1 MNTLNILIKPWEQ
14 ASHEAYAIRR
24 EVFIREQRVPQDMEL
39 DEYDLGAQH
48 VLAYQ
53 GDQCIGTA
61 RLVQLN
67 RESAQIGR
75 MAVLK
80 PFRSQGIGKAI
91 LCHLIELA
99 RSQNIFN
106 LVLHSQVSAIPF
118 YEQLGF
124 QTEGPIYEEAGIPH
138 RNMILLL
145 SKTI

>member
-1 MNTLNILIKPWEQ
+1 LNTLKILIKPWEQ
-14 ASHEAYAIRR
+14 ASHEAYTIRR
-24 EVFIREQRVPQDMEL
+24 EVFIQEQRVPEDMEL
-39 DEYDLGAQH
+39 DEYDLGALH
-48 VLAYQ
+48 ILAYQ
-53 GDQCIGTA
+53 DSQCIGTA
-61 RLVQLN
+61 RLVQLDG
-67 RESAQIGR
+67 ESAQIGR

-91 LCHLIELA
+91 LRHLIELA
-99 RSQNIFN
+99 RSKGILN

>member
-1 MNTLNILIKPWEQ
+1 MNTLNILIKPWKQ
-14 ASHEAYAIRR
+14 AFLEAYAIRR

-61 RLVQLN
+61 RLVQLD

-80 PFRSQGIGKAI
+80 SFRSQGIGKAI
-91 LCHLIELA
+91 LRHLIELA
-99 RSQNIFN
+99 RSQDIFN

-145 SKTI
+145 TKTI